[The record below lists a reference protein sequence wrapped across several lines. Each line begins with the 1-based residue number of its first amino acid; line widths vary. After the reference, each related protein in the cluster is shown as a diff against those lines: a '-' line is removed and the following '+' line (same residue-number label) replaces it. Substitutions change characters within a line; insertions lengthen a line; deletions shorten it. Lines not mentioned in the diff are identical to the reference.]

1 MIDAT
6 AQSMMTEFIVSA
18 PATRSP
24 SSTTIFK
31 EATNYLL
38 EQVEQIFVVDATQVD
53 AKK

>member
-1 MIDAT
+1 MFTD
-6 AQSMMTEFIVSA
+6 FIVSS
-18 PATRSP
+18 PASRGP